1 MALSLE
7 SVTWLH
13 TMVQRGMVLCD
24 LLTLLIHG
32 IADDFLASCRHTAKR
47 RPTCTVKVA
56 GITDGH
62 CGGFIGAGLLFEI
75 ISTHTA
81 EEEKGGGKVR
91 WREKVRAWYYVLT
104 AHSG

>member
-13 TMVQRGMVLCD
+13 TMVQRGMVLYD

-32 IADDFLASCRHTAKR
+32 IADDFLASCRQTAKR
-47 RPTCTVKVA
+47 SPTCTVKVA
-56 GITDGH
+56 GITVGH

-75 ISTHTA
+75 ISTIPWKKKR
-81 EEEKGGGKVR
+81 EGGK
-91 WREKVRAWYYVLT
+91 
-104 AHSG
+104 